1 MRLAGF
7 PAPTISFWLRVSRM
21 GARAPLWQPAVLCV
35 FLVGLWETDICAMCV
50 YVLLVLIGEWVRQ
63 GERIHLC
70 LLQDKRFS

>member
-1 MRLAGF
+1 
-7 PAPTISFWLRVSRM
+7 M
-21 GARAPLWQPAVLCV
+21 GAALTACCAVCV

-63 GERIHLC
+63 GERIRLC